1 MIFWLIGFLAFIFY
15 RTFNAGMK
23 SDSLFYMDRMEYT
36 TDYTKKVLVRKLDG
50 DKLFFYGITTIVVG
64 LSWPISLPCIGIYLL
79 GKRFTAK

>member
-1 MIFWLIGFLAFIFY
+1 MIWLIGLLAFIAY

-50 DKLFFYGITTIVVG
+50 DKLFLYIVWTVGIGVT
-64 LSWPISLPCIGIYLL
+64 WPVSMPCMGIYLL

>member
-1 MIFWLIGFLAFIFY
+1 MIWLIGFLAFIFY

-23 SDSLFYMDRMEYT
+23 SDSLFYKDVMEYT
-36 TDYTKKVLVRKLDG
+36 TDYSKKSLVHKFDG

-79 GKRFTAK
+79 GRRFATK